1 MIIKPEGDP
10 RSKIAIIGEAGGR
23 EEGATGRP
31 FVGSSGQLQD
41 GVLASVGWLRSK
53 VYFDN
58 VVPIQPSSNDITPYI
73 DCSGRNPKV
82 SAEGQAYI
90 DQLRTRL
97 QLVEA
102 NVIVAVG
109 ATSMFALTGYHDK
122 ITKRRG
128 SMYPCT
134 LVPGKKVLV
143 TVNPAAVLRE
153 YNLLYPYMH
162 DMRRAVDE
170 SGFPE
175 LVYPERSIKTCPT
188 YAEAITYLDEIIG
201 GQIGFDI
208 EVVNNEVSCL
218 AVAKSPS
225 DVMSI
230 AFYSK
235 GQNFFAN
242 DEEALIWQKIALIM
256 LDSKI
261 TKVLQNA
268 FFDLSFLFSK
278 YGIIANNIEDTMVGQ
293 AIIAPS
299 LPKGLD
305 FITSVYTKEPY
316 YKDEGKKYFKL
327 FTDEESFWRYN
338 AKDAACTLEAIDPI
352 IRDVQKLG
360 NEAVYRRHIRM
371 INPLIFMSQ
380 HGIKMDVEGLQRKSA
395 EAEARLAELQAELNT
410 YTKEPINI
418 SSPKQV
424 QTYFYVTKG
433 AKPYVSRTTGSITSD
448 DEALTRLTIKG
459 FEEAGIILEM
469 RKLAKAKG
477 TYYNIKLVD
486 GRLKCSYNP
495 VGAADTGRLSS
506 GKTIF
511 DEGGNMQNQPEDMKE
526 MMLAD

>member
-31 FVGSSGQLQD
+31 FVGASGQLQD
-41 GVLASVGWLRSK
+41 GVLASAGYLRSR
-53 VYFDN
+53 VYLDN
-58 VVPIQPSSNDITPYI
+58 VVPIQPAGNNITPYI
-73 DCSGRNPKV
+73 DVSGRNPTV
-82 SAEGQAYI
+82 SAEGKAYI
-90 DQLRTRL
+90 DQLRERL
-97 QLVEA
+97 LKIEA
-102 NVIVAVG
+102 NIIVAVG

-128 SMYPCT
+128 SIYPCT

-143 TVNPAAVLRE
+143 TVHPAAVLRE

-162 DMRRAVDE
+162 DMKRAVDE
-170 SGFPE
+170 SAFPQ
-175 LVYPERSIKTCPT
+175 LIYPERSIKTSPT
-188 YAEAITYLDEIIG
+188 YAEAITYLDEIVS

-230 AFYSK
+230 AFYK
-235 GQNFFAN
+235 GGQNFFSL

-256 LDSKI
+256 IDDRI

-268 FFDLSFLFSK
+268 FFDLSFIFSK
-278 YGIIANNIEDTMVGQ
+278 YGIIANNIEDTMVAQ
-293 AIIAPS
+293 AIVAPN

-305 FITSVYTKEPY
+305 FITSIYTKEPY

-327 FTDEESFWRYN
+327 FTDEDSFWRYN
-338 AKDAACTLEAIDPI
+338 AKDAAVTIEAFPLILN
-352 IRDVQKLG
+352 DVVKLG
-360 NEAVYRRHIRM
+360 SESTYRRHIRM
-371 INPLIFMSQ
+371 IPPLIFMSQ
-380 HGIKMDVEGLQRKSA
+380 HGIRMDVDGLRKKSQDA
-395 EAEARLAELQAELNT
+395 EKQLAELQAELDLL
-410 YTKEPINI
+410 TKDPINI
-418 SSPKQV
+418 ASPKQV

-433 AKPYVSRTTGSITSD
+433 AKPYVSRTTGAVTSD
-448 DEALTRLTIKG
+448 DEALTRLAIKG
-459 FEEAGIILEM
+459 FKEAEIILKM

-477 TYYNIKLVD
+477 TYYDIKLVN

-526 MMLAD
+526 MMIAD